1 MHAKF
6 YVLHDNPGQLYDNFQ
21 ETGNP
26 ARSPL
31 SIAQEEKIG
40 ENFCGKKLCPSLN
53 RQLLLHRLKDNG
65 VQGLSGCDYSLI
77 LLERSPLRKVQVVS
91 VYISHRAACFFNDQG
106 SRSVI
111 LYRIPRD
118 TQSAMPG
125 PTLWKG
131 ERRYV
136 PISSPHTPSMW
147 AISGKSRRRPW
158 KSTRIW
164 LASPSALTAP

>member
-1 MHAKF
+1 MRESEVNACMQSF
-6 YVLHDNPGQLYDNFQ
+6 MYYTIIPGSCMIISRKPGIQ
-21 ETGNP
+21 P
-26 ARSPL
+26 APPL
-31 SIAQEEKIG
+31 SIAKEEKIG
-40 ENFCGKKLCPSLN
+40 ENFCGKKLCSSLN

-118 TQSAMPG
+118 TQSAMPC

-147 AISGKSRRRPW
+147 AISSKSRRRPW
-158 KSTRIW
+158 K
-164 LASPSALTAP
+164 